1 MNMKENIKITDY
13 ANRITEA
20 LPKGILLNSK
30 HTKFNSMVI
39 GWGGLGTVWG
49 RPTFTVYVR
58 EHRYTKAQLDETGE
72 FSISVPMDKPIPLIA
87 KVCGTQSGR
96 DVDKETEANLTL
108 EAPEIIRV
116 PGIKEYPLTLECK
129 ILYSQR
135 QELEKIPAEIRAQM
149 YPQDVDGT
157 YFMANQ
163 DPHTAYIGEI
173 VAAYMIK

>member
-1 MNMKENIKITDY
+1 MKEKIKVTDY
-13 ANRITEA
+13 ANKITEA
-20 LPKGILLNSK
+20 LPKGILLNSMHK
-30 HTKFNSMVI
+30 KFDSMII

-49 RPTFTVYVR
+49 KTTFTVYVR
-58 EHRYTKAQLDETGE
+58 EHRYTKSQLDETGE
-72 FSISVPMDKPIPLIA
+72 FTISVPLDKTIPIIA

-96 DVDKETEANLTL
+96 DIDKETEANLTL
-108 EAPEIIRV
+108 EPPVVTKV

-129 ILYSQR
+129 VLYSQR
-135 QELEKIPAEIRAQM
+135 QELAKIPADIREQM

-173 VAAYMIK
+173 VAAYIIK

>member
-1 MNMKENIKITDY
+1 MKETIKLTDY
-13 ANRITEA
+13 ANKITEA

-30 HTKFNSMVI
+30 HQKFNSMVI

-49 RPTFTVYVR
+49 KPTFTVYVR
-58 EHRYTKAQLDETGE
+58 EHRYTKSQIDETGE
-72 FSISVPMDKPIPLIA
+72 FTISVPLDQTIPMIA

-96 DVDKETEANLTL
+96 DIDKETEANLTL
-108 EAPEIIRV
+108 EPPVTIHV

-129 ILYSQR
+129 VLYSQK
-135 QELEKIPAEIRAQM
+135 QELEKLPADIRKQM

-157 YFMANQ
+157 YCMANQ

-173 VAAYMIK
+173 AAAYIIK